1 MEEKKDRESL
11 INAILAIELQMFLNV
26 KSESPAS
33 CQEHPDVFK
42 KIRESIYELW
52 SDAMLESYLRDLI
65 MAEQNN
71 RNLVVEK
78 YARMDN
84 LIPPLNDNPLIGKIV
99 EIEQKWQEE
108 LKTKY
113 PAIYNHVCRDMNSAD
128 NGSNFRVYLASELET
143 YSDNTLEE
151 YYKYVK
157 KLFDNGESLSI
168 EMLKRLARK
177 NGYDDLETL
186 EKLMR
191 EGRKK

>member
-1 MEEKKDRESL
+1 MAAKKDRKSL
-11 INAILAIELQMFLNV
+11 INAILEIELQMFLNV
-26 KSESPAS
+26 KSESPVS
-33 CQEHPDVFK
+33 CQEHPEVFK

-52 SDAMLESYLRDLI
+52 SDAMLESYLQDLI
-65 MAEQNN
+65 RAEQNN

-108 LKTKY
+108 LKEKY
-113 PAIYNHVCRDMNSAD
+113 PAIYSHTCRDMNSAD

-157 KLFDNGESLSI
+157 KMFDNGESLSI
-168 EMLKRLARK
+168 EMLKRLAQK
-177 NGYDDLETL
+177 NGYDDLDTL
-186 EKLMR
+186 EKLMSK
-191 EGRKK
+191 GRTK